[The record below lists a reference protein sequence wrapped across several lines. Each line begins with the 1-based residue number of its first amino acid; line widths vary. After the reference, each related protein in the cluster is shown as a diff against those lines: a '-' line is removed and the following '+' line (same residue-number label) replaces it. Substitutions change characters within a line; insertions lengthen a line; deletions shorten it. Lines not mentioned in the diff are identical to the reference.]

1 MFSMDGKV
9 ALVTGAAGGIGRST
23 AAAFAQNGAKVV
35 LMDIPPRE
43 ADLKDL
49 CEQFRELYNAECMY
63 VTGDISKPESVDA
76 FLQQAPVRLD
86 VNGKIFAPDCVE
98 IVKAAAF
105 YRKQL
110 S

>member
-1 MFSMDGKV
+1 MNNASIENPVHKMVDMLALQLEKEKFVPPAAGKV
-9 ALVTGAAGGIGRST
+9 PHQ
-23 AAAFAQNGAKVV
+23 F
-35 LMDIPPRE
+35 
-43 ADLKDL
+43 DL
-49 CEQFRELYNAECMY
+49 
-63 VTGDISKPESVDA
+63 TPGDVANMCGVPYEKQRLIVDA

-98 IVKAAAF
+98 IVKAATF